1 MSNNSNKS
9 FGIVFSIFFII
20 CFLYYYLKYDQFNY
34 LFLCLSILFL
44 ILGIIKSPILTP
56 LNKIWTKLGIYL
68 GKIIAP
74 TIMII
79 FFFLVVYPTNLILKI
94 FRKDILKINNND
106 KKSYWIKKE
115 KNTGTMDQQF

>member
-1 MSNNSNKS
+1 MKS
-9 FGIVFSIFFII
+9 KNIQTSVHFKP
-20 CFLYYYLKYDQFNY
+20 LH
-34 LFLCLSILFL
+34 LFKLFR
-44 ILGIIKSPILTP
+44 IKHKQSGNFDIS
-56 LNKIWTKLGIYL
+56 NKIWTKIGIYL

-74 TIMII
+74 IKMII
-79 FFFLVVYPTNLILKI
+79 IFFLVVYPTNLILKI